1 MEFTVDTSSGYRV
14 EVSGW
19 DTKETFFVEKTI
31 LEWEGEGKKEIAL
44 KSPLREG
51 CVVFVRLLQPVSTS
65 SSFPVAYQARMI
77 AGQDANGRARVGL
90 ERLKPKASFKDTL
103 SDPERTAVKVA

>member
-1 MEFTVDTSSGYRV
+1 MEFQMDTSSGYRV

-19 DTKETFFVEKTI
+19 DSKETFFVEKTI

-51 CVVFVRLLQPVSTS
+51 SVVFVRLLQPIASGNN
-65 SSFPVAYQARMI
+65 FPIAYQTRTI

-90 ERLKPKASFKDTL
+90 ERLRPRAAYKDTIEL
-103 SDPERTAVKVA
+103 AVKTTIKVA

>member
-1 MEFTVDTSSGYRV
+1 MEFQMDTSSGYRV

-44 KSPLREG
+44 KSRLREG
-51 CVVFVRLLQPVSTS
+51 CVVFVRLLQPVTTGN
-65 SSFPVAYQARMI
+65 SFPIAYQARTI

-90 ERLKPKASFKDTL
+90 ERLRPKASYKDTL
-103 SDPERTAVKVA
+103 NALESAVVHVG

>member
-1 MEFTVDTSSGYRV
+1 MEFQMDTSNGYRV

-51 CVVFVRLLQPVSTS
+51 CVVFVRLLQPVASGNN
-65 SSFPVAYQARMI
+65 FPIAYQARTI
-77 AGQDANGRARVGL
+77 ASQDANGRARVGL
-90 ERLKPKASFKDTL
+90 ERLRPRASCKDTIEL
-103 SDPERTAVKVA
+103 SVKTTIKVA